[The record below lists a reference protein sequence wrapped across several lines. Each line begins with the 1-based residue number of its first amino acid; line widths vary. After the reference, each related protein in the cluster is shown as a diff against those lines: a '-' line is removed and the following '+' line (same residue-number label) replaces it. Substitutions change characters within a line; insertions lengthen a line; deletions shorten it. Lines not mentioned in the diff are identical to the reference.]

1 MTSLKRGNTEQ
12 GLTSLKRGNAEQG
25 VTSLK
30 RGNTEQRG
38 RLHIYFM
45 TSQIEAERA
54 SEETGSSHHKR
65 SIKEQGCGSDFID
78 VPHAD
83 DNRIG
88 PCRVQQQRG
97 SRAQQ
102 EQQEIQGATEKK
114 GPGRPRKM
122 MNVGAGT
129 HVAPG
134 ASKPDMG
141 ERPRRKAAIR
151 AEENVRRWTSK
162 DPEAWPLLQARADQ
176 RRLLQ
181 RN

>member
-1 MTSLKRGNTEQ
+1 LDPTQAIHTSETQPTLDGITQ
-12 GLTSLKRGNAEQG
+12 AIHTSETQPALDGITQE
-25 VTSLK
+25 TP
-30 RGNTEQRG
+30 
-38 RLHIYFM
+38 
-45 TSQIEAERA
+45 
-54 SEETGSSHHKR
+54 EE
-65 SIKEQGCGSDFID
+65 
-78 VPHAD
+78 P
-83 DNRIG
+83 G
-88 PCRVQQQRG
+88 PT
-97 SRAQQ
+97 
-102 EQQEIQGATEKK
+102 ATEKK

-162 DPEAWPLLQARADQ
+162 DPEAWPLLQARAD
-176 RRLLQ
+176 RKRLPQ

>member
-1 MTSLKRGNTEQ
+1 MEPPAPTGTNGSEGAAPAQPDSGGGGGARLDPTQAIHTSETQPTLDGITQE
-12 GLTSLKRGNAEQG
+12 TP
-25 VTSLK
+25 
-30 RGNTEQRG
+30 
-38 RLHIYFM
+38 
-45 TSQIEAERA
+45 
-54 SEETGSSHHKR
+54 EE
-65 SIKEQGCGSDFID
+65 
-78 VPHAD
+78 P
-83 DNRIG
+83 G
-88 PCRVQQQRG
+88 PT
-97 SRAQQ
+97 
-102 EQQEIQGATEKK
+102 ATEKK

-162 DPEAWPLLQARADQ
+162 DPEAWPLLEARAD
-176 RRLLQ
+176 RKRLPQ